1 MSIPVHDFLFSIQ
14 HPRIEMPEVFD
25 FPAVEVGVRDSPLHL
40 VEPLF
45 EVFGLIVVYLGDLV
59 RELAESSGNVPVFF
73 VYRVI
78 VIAV

>member
-1 MSIPVHDFLFSIQ
+1 
-14 HPRIEMPEVFD
+14 MPEVFD
-25 FPAVEVGVRDSPLHL
+25 FPAIEIGVCDPPLYL

-45 EVFGLIVVYLGDLV
+45 EAFGLIVVYLGDLV
-59 RELAESSGNVPVFF
+59 REFAEGSGNVPVLF

>member
-14 HPRIEMPEVFD
+14 HLGIEMPEVFD
-25 FPAVEVGVRDSPLHL
+25 FPAVEIGVRDSSLHL

-45 EVFGLIVVYLGDLV
+45 EAFGLIVVYLGDLV
-59 RELAESSGNVPVFF
+59 RELAEGSGNVPVLF
-73 VYRVI
+73 VYRII

>member
-1 MSIPVHDFLFSIQ
+1 MQ
-14 HPRIEMPEVFD
+14 HLGIEMPEVFD
-25 FPAVEVGVRDSPLHL
+25 FPAIEIGVCDPPLYL

-45 EVFGLIVVYLGDLV
+45 ETLGLIVVYLGDLV
-59 RELAESSGNVPVFF
+59 RKLAEGSGNVPVLF